1 MTSDEMSEISGQT
14 ASAAPGERGERK
26 IRQGVVVSDK
36 MDKTVIVAI
45 ERRTTH
51 PLYRKTV
58 TRSEKLHAH
67 DETNDVGVGDTVR
80 VVETRPLSKTKRW
93 RVLEVLERAK

>member
-1 MTSDEMSEISGQT
+1 MSTSMSATDT
-14 ASAAPGERGERK
+14 AAARGYRK

-36 MDKTVIVAI
+36 MDKTAVVLV

-51 PLYRKTV
+51 PLYAKTL

-67 DETNDVGVGDTVR
+67 DETNDARQGDRVR
-80 VVETRPLSKTKRW
+80 IAETRPLSKTKRW
-93 RVLEVLERAK
+93 RVVEVVERAE

>member
-1 MTSDEMSEISGQT
+1 MSAEPQTRGDRKTRVGVVTSD
-14 ASAAPGERGERK
+14 R
-26 IRQGVVVSDK
+26 
-36 MDKTVIVAI
+36 MDKTVVVQV

-51 PLYRKTV
+51 PLYRKIV

-67 DETNDVGVGDTVR
+67 DETNNVGVGDRVR

-93 RVLEVLERAK
+93 RVVDVIERAK

>member
-1 MTSDEMSEISGQT
+1 MSANSQG
-14 ASAAPGERGERK
+14 ARPRGERK
-26 IRQGVVVSDK
+26 MRQGVVTSNR
-36 MDKTVIVAI
+36 MDKTVVVLV

-51 PLYRKTV
+51 PLYRKIV

-67 DETNDVGVGDTVR
+67 DEHNDVHIGDRVR

-93 RVLEVLERAK
+93 RVAEVIERAK

>member
-1 MTSDEMSEISGQT
+1 MSEMMSETPNQT
-14 ASAAPGERGERK
+14 APAASGARGERK

-36 MDKTVIVAI
+36 MDKTIIVAV

-67 DETNDVGVGDTVR
+67 DETNDAGLGDTVR

-93 RVLEVLERAK
+93 RVIEVLERAK